1 VAPRHAGLLAAL
13 AAIWGGSYLLIKY
26 GLEDLE
32 PATIVWLRCALAAV
46 VLFAYLRLSRG
57 GADARRALADL
68 RARPLQAAVL
78 GGISV
83 ALPFLLITFGELEV
97 PSGLTAVLIAPA
109 SLFVAAFAPFI
120 DPSER
125 VAPRAAAG
133 MLLALG
139 GVALLIGVESVHSV
153 GEFLGSMAIL
163 GSAACY
169 ALGSFVVKGRY
180 RGMPPAATSLLSM
193 IATTIIVAPLALVT
207 APSRLRAAGDPRRRV
222 LGVVGTALAFVIFY
236 KLIGEIGAGKA
247 SLVSYLAP
255 GVALFY
261 GAVFYDEPVTAAGVG
276 GLAMILAG
284 VATRLAVGRASW
296 RHRGAGIMRAWR
308 RGRHAGAGVP
318 IAERGPGWSYRPRR
332 PRAPGTSPASRPTR
346 LDRLILAAFD
356 VLGARRRRPRRL
368 DACSGGA
375 RVAHADADRRARSR
389 RVPTGPSGPSR
400 CAISRRSRATRS
412 IRSGAAATWRCR
424 SARRSPWTRRTRW
437 SGSNRPPPGRSRRA
451 GGSPARSSAG
461 PGTARPGRR
470 ATRSASATARTTC
483 AGAAI
488 STATSGSTGAIAPR
502 WPAAR
507 TSSSGASTSMRTPG
521 TRSP

>member
-1 VAPRHAGLLAAL
+1 MAPRHAGLLAAL
-13 AAIWGGSYLLIKY
+13 AAIWGGSYLLIKF

-139 GVALLIGVESVHSV
+139 GVALLIGVESVHSL
-153 GEFLGSMAIL
+153 GEFLGSVAIL

-180 RGMPPAATSLLSM
+180 RGMPPAATSLVSM
-193 IATTIIVAPLALVT
+193 IATTVIVAPLAIAT
-207 APSRLRAAGDPRRRV
+207 APSDVPGLRATLAVAV

-284 VATRLAVGRASW
+284 VAL
-296 RHRGAGIMRAWR
+296 
-308 RGRHAGAGVP
+308 
-318 IAERGPGWSYRPRR
+318 
-332 PRAPGTSPASRPTR
+332 ASR
-346 LDRLILAAFD
+346 
-356 VLGARRRRPRRL
+356 
-368 DACSGGA
+368 
-375 RVAHADADRRARSR
+375 
-389 RVPTGPSGPSR
+389 
-400 CAISRRSRATRS
+400 
-412 IRSGAAATWRCR
+412 
-424 SARRSPWTRRTRW
+424 
-437 SGSNRPPPGRSRRA
+437 
-451 GGSPARSSAG
+451 
-461 PGTARPGRR
+461 
-470 ATRSASATARTTC
+470 
-483 AGAAI
+483 
-488 STATSGSTGAIAPR
+488 
-502 WPAAR
+502 
-507 TSSSGASTSMRTPG
+507 
-521 TRSP
+521 

>member
-1 VAPRHAGLLAAL
+1 MAPRHAGLLAAL

-68 RARPLQAAVL
+68 RARPWQAAVL

-125 VAPRAAAG
+125 VAPRAAGG
-133 MLLALG
+133 MLLALA

-153 GEFLGSMAIL
+153 GEFLGSVAIL

-180 RGMPPAATSLLSM
+180 RGMPPAATSLVSM
-193 IATTIIVAPLALVT
+193 IATTVIVAPLAIAT
-207 APSRLRAAGDPRRRV
+207 APSDVPGLRATLAVAV

-284 VATRLAVGRASW
+284 VAL
-296 RHRGAGIMRAWR
+296 
-308 RGRHAGAGVP
+308 
-318 IAERGPGWSYRPRR
+318 
-332 PRAPGTSPASRPTR
+332 ASR
-346 LDRLILAAFD
+346 
-356 VLGARRRRPRRL
+356 
-368 DACSGGA
+368 
-375 RVAHADADRRARSR
+375 
-389 RVPTGPSGPSR
+389 
-400 CAISRRSRATRS
+400 
-412 IRSGAAATWRCR
+412 
-424 SARRSPWTRRTRW
+424 
-437 SGSNRPPPGRSRRA
+437 
-451 GGSPARSSAG
+451 
-461 PGTARPGRR
+461 
-470 ATRSASATARTTC
+470 
-483 AGAAI
+483 
-488 STATSGSTGAIAPR
+488 
-502 WPAAR
+502 
-507 TSSSGASTSMRTPG
+507 
-521 TRSP
+521 